1 MNNLIEYKGYT
12 GSVEFSPEDALFYGK
27 VMGVR
32 ALISYE
38 GGAAQELLDDFHNA
52 VDEYLQMCEETGAQP
67 ERPYKGS
74 FNVRVDPELHRE
86 SALYAVSH
94 QMTLNAV
101 VEAALKQFV
110 AAGRGGSL

>member
-38 GGAAQELLDDFHNA
+38 GGTARELLDDFRNA
-52 VDEYLQMCEETGAQP
+52 VDEYLRIVQGRICEA
-67 ERPYKGS
+67 
-74 FNVRVDPELHRE
+74 
-86 SALYAVSH
+86 
-94 QMTLNAV
+94 
-101 VEAALKQFV
+101 
-110 AAGRGGSL
+110 